1 MMEAYPESV
10 VRVRDSRIAA
20 WVLTAYGN
28 ESMAETTGGGS
39 GCRRLSTR

>member
-1 MMEAYPESV
+1 MIEADPESA

-20 WVLTAYGN
+20 WVLTAYGHV
-28 ESMAETTGGGS
+28 SMAETTGGGS